1 MRRHDQRPE
10 LGRTPRWKFAE
21 PEQFW
26 LDNGLHV
33 LVCHRPGQ
41 HVAAICLSLD
51 IPLNL
56 EPEHLEGVATI
67 AQRVLDEGTNQHPG
81 ASYAESLENIGAV
94 LDGSVGLS
102 ASQLFVSVPVPRL
115 PEALALLAEAA
126 RTPEL
131 NQADIDRHQQLRLAE
146 IEQTLANSAALAQL
160 TFRTATVRR
169 RWRASRPAGGTRES
183 VAAITPAA
191 VREFHAD
198 YYRPEGGTLIVSG
211 DFDAGLHAAVEAT
224 FGDWLVPGTVDAVH
238 HVPTARLPHRWLID
252 RPGAVQADVR
262 LGALGIDR
270 ADPRWPDVQV
280 ATHAVGGAFLSR
292 LNKVLREEL
301 GFTYGVHLVNQPMR
315 NRGLLAVQGSFRTE
329 VLAEAVARAGSL
341 LDLTARPLT
350 DAEVTQAV
358 AFHLGSSPL
367 RYSTAHQVTE
377 NLAALI
383 AAGVT
388 AEFINANARALAQ
401 VTPASATS
409 ALAELLPPD
418 RLTLVVVGDAD
429 ALVEPLARA
438 GWPTTRHAAQA

>member
-10 LGRTPRWKFAE
+10 VGKAARWKFAE

-33 LVCHRPGQ
+33 LLCRRPGQ
-41 HVAAICLSLD
+41 HVAAVCLSLD

-56 EPEHLEGVATI
+56 EPESIEGVATI
-67 AQRVLDEGTNQHPG
+67 AQRVLDEGTEQHPG
-81 ASYAESLENIGAV
+81 ATYAESLENIGAV

-102 ASQLFVSVPVPRL
+102 ASQLFVSVPVARL
-115 PEALALLAEAA
+115 DEALGLLAEAA
-126 RTPEL
+126 RTPQL
-131 NQADIDRHQQLRLAE
+131 AAADIERHQQLRLAE
-146 IEQTLANSAALAQL
+146 VEQTLANSAALAQL
-160 TFRTATVRR
+160 TFRAACVRR
-169 RWRASRPAGGTRES
+169 RWRASRAPGGTSAS

-198 YYRPEGGTLIVSG
+198 YYRPEGATLIISG
-211 DFDAGLHAAVEAT
+211 DFDGRIHQAVELA
-224 FGDWLVPGTVDAVH
+224 FGDWFVPGTVDAVH
-238 HVPTARLPHRWLID
+238 QVPTARLPHRWLIH

-315 NRGLLAVQGSFRTE
+315 SRGLLAVQGSFRTE
-329 VLAEAVARAGSL
+329 VVAEAVSRAEKL
-341 LDLTARPLT
+341 LDLTANPLT
-350 DAEVTQAV
+350 DAEVAQAV
-358 AFHLGSSPL
+358 TFQLGSSPL

-377 NLAALI
+377 NLASLV
-383 AAGVT
+383 AAGLT
-388 AEFINANARALAQ
+388 AEFINANARSLAQ
-401 VTPASATS
+401 VTPLTATTV
-409 ALAELLPPD
+409 LAELLPAD

-429 ALVEPLARA
+429 ALAAPLEQA
-438 GWPTTRHAAQA
+438 GWPMTRHESDG

>member
-10 LGRTPRWKFAE
+10 IGRAPKWKFAE

-33 LVCHRPGQ
+33 LLCHRPGQ
-41 HVAAICLSLD
+41 YVAAVCLSLD

-56 EPEHLEGVATI
+56 EPEPIEGVATV
-67 AQRVLDEGTNQHPG
+67 AQRVLDEGTQQHPG

-102 ASQLFVSVPVPRL
+102 ASQLFLSVPVDRL
-115 PEALALLAEAA
+115 AEALALLAEAA

-131 NQADIDRHQQLRLAE
+131 NADDIERHQQLRLAE
-146 IEQTLANSAALAQL
+146 IEQTLAHSAALAQL
-160 TFRTATVRR
+160 TFRAACIRR
-169 RWRASRPAGGTRES
+169 RWRASRAPGGTGSS

-198 YYRPEGGTLIVSG
+198 YYRPEGATLIISG
-211 DFDAGLHAAVEAT
+211 DFDGRLHQAVEAA
-224 FGDWLVPGTVDAVH
+224 FGDWFVPGTVDAIH
-238 HVPTARLPHRWLID
+238 QVPTARLPHRWLID

-262 LGALGIDR
+262 LGVLGIDR
-270 ADPRWPDVQV
+270 ADPRWPDIQV

-315 NRGLLAVQGSFRTE
+315 SRGLLAVQGSFRTE
-329 VLAEAVARAGSL
+329 VVAEAVSRAEGL
-341 LDLTARPLT
+341 LDLTANPLT
-350 DAEVTQAV
+350 DTEVSQAV
-358 AFHLGSSPL
+358 TFALGSSPL

-377 NLAALI
+377 NVASLV
-383 AAGVT
+383 AAGLT

-401 VTPASATS
+401 VTPLSATS

-429 ALVEPLARA
+429 ALAGSLERS
-438 GWPTTRHAAQA
+438 GWPTTRYEPPS